1 MLSWIVILSL
11 ANWRIVS
18 LLHMESMFDW
28 LRKWMKIEQTI
39 ENDPHTWVY
48 PDNLVGNLFSCF
60 WCLSLWTSWIVTI
73 IASIIL
79 RPTVV
84 EWIWMWLSIA
94 TGTIIIEKWIGR
106 SKARW

>member
-48 PDNLVGNLFSCF
+48 PDNLVGNLQSTLLLLVSIPLDKLDSYNN
-60 WCLSLWTSWIVTI
+60 CLYHFTPNCG
-73 IASIIL
+73 
-79 RPTVV
+79 RMDMDVV
-84 EWIWMWLSIA
+84 VYSYRDNHYREMDR
-94 TGTIIIEKWIGR
+94 EV
-106 SKARW
+106 